1 MTTLPL
7 SDRQWQL
14 QQQVQRCRDAGS
26 ALATLPLAQ
35 RNQLLRD
42 MANQIAAEQSALL
55 AANEQ
60 DLLAARARGASSA
73 LLDRLA
79 LNPARIEALQSSLH
93 EVAALP
99 DPIGQRRPFSQP
111 PSGIAVYK
119 QRIPLGVILMIYE
132 ARPNV
137 AVDAAALCL
146 KSGNAAMLRGGSEA
160 RHSNAVIGELWQQVL
175 ASANLPPAA
184 VTVLTDVS
192 YDDVNVMLQWDELI
206 DLVIPRG
213 GEALIRSVAAHSRI
227 PVIRHYK
234 GVCHLFVDASADVD
248 MAIRLLIDGKCS
260 RPAVCNALETLLVH
274 ADIAEAFLPRAVAA
288 LKARQVELRGCAR
301 SQTFSDH
308 MAAAT
313 AADWDTEYLDRI
325 LSIRIVDDLAEAIA
339 HIRRHGSHHSEV
351 ICTRDEA
358 NAEHFLNTVDAS
370 VVLVNASSRF
380 NDGGELGLGA
390 EIGIAT
396 TKLHAYGPMG
406 LESLTAEKFV
416 VIGHGEVRHPES
428 RQP

>member
-1 MTTLPL
+1 MNATL
-7 SDRQWQL
+7 SNRQALL
-14 QQQVQRCRDAGS
+14 QQQVQACRDAS
-26 ALATLPLAQ
+26 PILASLSLEQ
-35 RNQLLRD
+35 RNQLLLD
-42 MANQIAAEQSALL
+42 MATQIANQQAALL
-55 AANEQ
+55 AANDH

-79 LNPARIEALQSSLH
+79 LNPARIQALQNSLR

-99 DPIGQRRPFSQP
+99 DPIGQLRPFSQP
-111 PSGIAVYK
+111 PSGITVFK

-146 KSGNAAMLRGGSEA
+146 KSGNAAILRGGSEA
-160 RHSNAVIGELWQQVL
+160 RHSNAVLGQLWQQVL
-175 ASANLPPAA
+175 AAAGLPPAT
-184 VTVLTDVS
+184 VTVLTDAS
-192 YDDVNVMLQWDELI
+192 HDDVNAMLQWDELI

-234 GVCHLFVDASADVD
+234 GVCHLFVDASADLD
-248 MAIRLLIDGKCS
+248 MAIPLLIDGKCS

-274 ADIAEAFLPRAVAA
+274 AAIAEQFLPRAVEA
-288 LKARQVELRGCAR
+288 LRAREVELRGCSR
-301 SQTFSDH
+301 SQAISRQIG
-308 MAAAT
+308 AAT
-313 AADWDTEYLDRI
+313 AEDWDTEYLDRI
-325 LSIRIVDDLAEAIA
+325 LSIRVVDDLDEAIA

-351 ICTRDEA
+351 ICTRDDA
-358 NAEHFLNTVDAS
+358 NAERFLNAVDAS

-416 VIGHGEVRHPES
+416 VRGQGEVRHPES
-428 RQP
+428 REVK